1 MTHVF
6 VDDLSSLELADDDEH
21 HLSRVLRLRDG
32 EALTASDGRGSWR
45 PCVWRSGGLA
55 AAGEVVVDERP
66 SPEVTVAFAL
76 TKGEKPEL
84 TVQKLTEVGVD
95 RIVPFAAAR
104 SIVKWEPDKA
114 ARNVERLRRVAREAA
129 MQSHR
134 SFLPVVEDVAT
145 FSAAASLPG
154 ACLADAGGAPPSLAT
169 PTVLVGPEG
178 GWSDEERAA
187 GLPAVALGPHVLR
200 AETAAIV
207 AGALVVALR
216 SSLCHHHPGS

>member
-6 VDDLSSLELADDDEH
+6 VGSLESLELADDDRH
-21 HLSRVLRLRDG
+21 HLERVLRLRDG
-32 EALTASDGRGSWR
+32 EALTASDGAGSWR
-45 PCVWRSGGLA
+45 ACTWRSGGLA
-55 AAGEVVVDERP
+55 AAGDVVTEERP
-66 SPEVTVAFAL
+66 APEVIVAFAL
-76 TKGEKPEL
+76 TKGEKPEIA
-84 TVQKLTEVGVD
+84 VQKLTEVGAD

-134 SFLPVVEDVAT
+134 SFLPVVDEVAT
-145 FSAAASLPG
+145 FAAVSSLTG
-154 ACLADAGGAPPSLAT
+154 ACLADVGGAPPSLGS

-207 AGALVVALR
+207 AGAMVVALR
-216 SSLCHHHPGS
+216 SSLCHHHPRS